1 MEWICSIHQWR
12 LIMKVRDLVKFL
24 QNVDQES
31 DVVLV
36 ASHSEQ
42 LEQNKLSMNDGKL
55 EIDLYGFVYEEE
67 DYNDLLG
74 AL

>member
-1 MEWICSIHQWR
+1 
-12 LIMKVRDLVKFL
+12 MKVRDLVKFL
-24 QNVDQES
+24 QNVDQET

-36 ASHSEQ
+36 ASHSEY
-42 LEQNKLSMNDGKL
+42 LEQNMLSMDDGKL
-55 EIDLYGFVYEEE
+55 KIDLYDFVYEEN

>member
-1 MEWICSIHQWR
+1 
-12 LIMKVRDLVKFL
+12 MKVRDLVKFL
-24 QNVDQES
+24 QNVDQEA

-36 ASHSEQ
+36 ASHSEYI
-42 LEQNKLSMNDGKL
+42 EQNMLSIADGQLTINLKNF
-55 EIDLYGFVYEEE
+55 IYEEE

>member
-1 MEWICSIHQWR
+1 MDPFNTPRR

-24 QNVDQES
+24 QNVDQEA
-31 DVVLV
+31 DVALV
-36 ASHSEQ
+36 ASHSEY
-42 LEQNKLSMNDGKL
+42 LEQNMLSMADGKL
-55 EIDLYGFVYEEE
+55 EIDLYNFVYEEE

>member
-1 MEWICSIHQWR
+1 
-12 LIMKVRDLVKFL
+12 MKVRDLVKFL
-24 QNVDQES
+24 QNVDQEA

-36 ASHSEQ
+36 ASHSEH